1 MKKFLF
7 SLLIIAVPLVA
18 QTKSASTKLDGDDV
32 YKNNCMRCHSALRQY
47 SPRQTA
53 TIVNHMRVRANLTEA
68 ETKAVLGYLTE
79 NAPEKPRARARNS
92 QAVAGK
98 QAQP

>member
-1 MKKFLF
+1 MKKLMFA
-7 SLLIIAVPLVA
+7 LLIMAAPLVA
-18 QTKSASTKLDGDDV
+18 QTKSTASSLDGDTV

-47 SPRQTA
+47 SPSKTA
-53 TIVNHMRVRANLTEA
+53 TIVNHMRIRANLTEA

-79 NAPEKPRARARNS
+79 NAPEKPRPTAQNTRPAD
-92 QAVAGK
+92 GK